1 MEIKYEDIVRDQK
14 AASRQFNAFLGL
26 PWDDEVLR
34 FHESP
39 VPSATASAVQVRRP
53 IYSSLI
59 GKWRHHAKRLTPL
72 RARIARE
79 IPEDQLARGRRNRK
93 IPTVSRPAM
102 QKATRPIH

>member
-59 GKWRHHAKRLTPL
+59 GKWRHHARRLTPL

-79 IPEDQLARGRRNRK
+79 IPEDQLA
-93 IPTVSRPAM
+93 
-102 QKATRPIH
+102 